1 MCLISWQHSQGGRTQ
16 HPGSDCERDPQEF
29 QSWTQERKVN
39 KCIRVIL
46 IPRWQRALNTEG
58 CSVHNKSHSFNRV
71 PFSCS
76 SEMGEDAL
84 ELSNCFPFFGWVYP
98 TLPRVLAGWSEKRN
112 ITWGLTSCNITFSF
126 RAPNIS
132 HKNISDVTTINRSG
146 VVMSLSSADS
156 ICLMHPVAGPVA
168 FDSPNGI
175 ALVFY
180 AWVVKGG
187 PWRELNLF
195 SPSLVRWLKC
205 SSLASKSGSQ
215 RHSKKTQ
222 GSSFN
227 LHAVLWVRSSSYP
240 VIHQRISSGWR
251 GEHRFP
257 HASLSVPTYQ
267 HSSPLWH
274 KENGCDSQFTGFR

>member
-132 HKNISDVTTINRSG
+132 HKNISDVTTIHRSG
-146 VVMSLSSADS
+146 VVEYVPFLCWQHLSDA
-156 ICLMHPVAGPVA
+156 
-168 FDSPNGI
+168 
-175 ALVFY
+175 
-180 AWVVKGG
+180 
-187 PWRELNLF
+187 
-195 SPSLVRWLKC
+195 
-205 SSLASKSGSQ
+205 SSS
-215 RHSKKTQ
+215 
-222 GSSFN
+222 
-227 LHAVLWVRSSSYP
+227 RSSWFWLTKWN
-240 VIHQRISSGWR
+240 SSCFLCLSCQGWPLAR
-251 GEHRFP
+251 LELV
-257 HASLSVPTYQ
+257 LSELSEVA
-267 HSSPLWH
+267 
-274 KENGCDSQFTGFR
+274 